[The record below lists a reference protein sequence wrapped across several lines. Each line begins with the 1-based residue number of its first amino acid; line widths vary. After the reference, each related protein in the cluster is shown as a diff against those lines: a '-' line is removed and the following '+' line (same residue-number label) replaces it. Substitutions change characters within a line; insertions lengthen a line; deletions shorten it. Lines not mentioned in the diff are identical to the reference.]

1 MGKRLSGYAVF
12 ALFFLIVVKAVRFF
26 VRQPGGGMDCFFL
39 AAFAAFGIFGVAVLV
54 EGGRQSRKAGQRRI
68 LSLSILL
75 VLVTGFF
82 LLMDYRE
89 YAMLR
94 QVTALLGGAA
104 RHGCS
109 CLDGASGQG
118 RRTAF

>member
-26 VRQPGGGMDCFFL
+26 VRQPGGGWIAFL
-39 AAFAAFGIFGVAVLV
+39 LRGVLRPLGYLAWPSSWR
-54 EGGRQSRKAGQRRI
+54 GGRQSRKAGQRRI

-104 RHGCS
+104 
-109 CLDGASGQG
+109 
-118 RRTAF
+118 

>member
-26 VRQPGGGMDCFFL
+26 VRQPGGGMYFFFL

-54 EGGRQSRKAGQRRI
+54 EEGRQSRKAGQRRI

-104 RHGCS
+104 
-109 CLDGASGQG
+109 
-118 RRTAF
+118 

>member
-39 AAFAAFGIFGVAVLV
+39 AAFA
-54 EGGRQSRKAGQRRI
+54 GQRRI

-104 RHGCS
+104 
-109 CLDGASGQG
+109 
-118 RRTAF
+118 

>member
-39 AAFAAFGIFGVAVLV
+39 AAFAAFWDILAWPSSWR
-54 EGGRQSRKAGQRRI
+54 GRQSRKTGQRRI

-104 RHGCS
+104 
-109 CLDGASGQG
+109 
-118 RRTAF
+118 

>member
-26 VRQPGGGMDCFFL
+26 RPAARRRDGLLFSRGFCGLWDIWRGRPRGGGAPIPQGGSEADSISFD
-39 AAFAAFGIFGVAVLV
+39 FAGSCH
-54 EGGRQSRKAGQRRI
+54 R
-68 LSLSILL
+68 LL
-75 VLVTGFF
+75 F

-104 RHGCS
+104 
-109 CLDGASGQG
+109 
-118 RRTAF
+118 

>member
-1 MGKRLSGYAVF
+1 MWGNGFPAMRFCTVF
-12 ALFFLIVVKAVRFF
+12 PDRCESRAFFRPAARRRDGLLFSRGFCGLWDIWRG
-26 VRQPGGGMDCFFL
+26 RPRG
-39 AAFAAFGIFGVAVLV
+39 
-54 EGGRQSRKAGQRRI
+54 GGRQSRKTGQRRI

-104 RHGCS
+104 
-109 CLDGASGQG
+109 
-118 RRTAF
+118 

>member
-26 VRQPGGGMDCFFL
+26 VRQPGGRMDCFFL

-54 EGGRQSRKAGQRRI
+54 EGGAPIPQGGAERI

-75 VLVTGFF
+75 VLITGFF

-104 RHGCS
+104 
-109 CLDGASGQG
+109 
-118 RRTAF
+118 

>member
-1 MGKRLSGYAVF
+1 MWGNGFPAMR
-12 ALFFLIVVKAVRFF
+12 
-26 VRQPGGGMDCFFL
+26 
-39 AAFAAFGIFGVAVLV
+39 FGIFGVAVLV
-54 EGGRQSRKAGQRRI
+54 EEGRQSRKAGQRRI

-104 RHGCS
+104 
-109 CLDGASGQG
+109 
-118 RRTAF
+118 

>member
-54 EGGRQSRKAGQRRI
+54 EIGRASC
-68 LSLSILL
+68 
-75 VLVTGFF
+75 
-82 LLMDYRE
+82 RE
-89 YAMLR
+89 RVFRA
-94 QVTALLGGAA
+94 V
-104 RHGCS
+104 
-109 CLDGASGQG
+109 
-118 RRTAF
+118 

>member
-26 VRQPGGGMDCFFL
+26 VRQPGGRMDCFFL
-39 AAFAAFGIFGVAVLV
+39 AAFAAFGIFGV

-75 VLVTGFF
+75 VLITGFF

-104 RHGCS
+104 
-109 CLDGASGQG
+109 
-118 RRTAF
+118 

>member
-39 AAFAAFGIFGVAVLV
+39 AAFATFGIFGGAGLV
-54 EGGRQSRKAGQRRI
+54 EGGGRQSRKAGQRRI

-104 RHGCS
+104 
-109 CLDGASGQG
+109 
-118 RRTAF
+118 

>member
-1 MGKRLSGYAVF
+1 MWGNGFPAMRFCTVF
-12 ALFFLIVVKAVRFF
+12 PDRCESRAFFRPAAR
-26 VRQPGGGMDCFFL
+26 RQDGLLFL

-75 VLVTGFF
+75 VLITGFF

-104 RHGCS
+104 
-109 CLDGASGQG
+109 
-118 RRTAF
+118 

>member
-12 ALFFLIVVKAVRFF
+12 ALFFLIVVKAVRFSSGS
-26 VRQPGGGMDCFFL
+26 PAAGWIAFFSRLLRPLGYL
-39 AAFAAFGIFGVAVLV
+39 AWPSSWR
-54 EGGRQSRKAGQRRI
+54 GGRQSRKAGQRRI

-75 VLVTGFF
+75 VLITGFF

-104 RHGCS
+104 
-109 CLDGASGQG
+109 
-118 RRTAF
+118 

>member
-1 MGKRLSGYAVF
+1 MGKRLSGYAVLHCF
-12 ALFFLIVVKAVRFF
+12 PDRCESRAFFRPAARRQDWIAFF
-26 VRQPGGGMDCFFL
+26 SRLLRPLGYL
-39 AAFAAFGIFGVAVLV
+39 AWPSSWR
-54 EGGRQSRKAGQRRI
+54 GGRQSRKAGQRRI

-75 VLVTGFF
+75 VLITGFF

-104 RHGCS
+104 
-109 CLDGASGQG
+109 
-118 RRTAF
+118 

>member
-26 VRQPGGGMDCFFL
+26 VRQPGGGMGLLFSRGFCGLWDIWR
-39 AAFAAFGIFGVAVLV
+39 GRPRG
-54 EGGRQSRKAGQRRI
+54 GGRQSRKTGQRRI

-104 RHGCS
+104 
-109 CLDGASGQG
+109 
-118 RRTAF
+118 

>member
-54 EGGRQSRKAGQRRI
+54 EEGRQSRKAGQRRI
-68 LSLSILL
+68 
-75 VLVTGFF
+75 

-104 RHGCS
+104 
-109 CLDGASGQG
+109 
-118 RRTAF
+118 

>member
-26 VRQPGGGMDCFFL
+26 VRQPAAGWIAFFSRLLRPLGYL
-39 AAFAAFGIFGVAVLV
+39 AWPSSWR
-54 EGGRQSRKAGQRRI
+54 GRQSRKTGQRRI

-104 RHGCS
+104 
-109 CLDGASGQG
+109 
-118 RRTAF
+118 

>member
-26 VRQPGGGMDCFFL
+26 VRQPGGRDGLLFSRGFCGLWDIWR
-39 AAFAAFGIFGVAVLV
+39 GRPRG
-54 EGGRQSRKAGQRRI
+54 GGRQSRKTGQRRI

-104 RHGCS
+104 
-109 CLDGASGQG
+109 
-118 RRTAF
+118 

>member
-54 EGGRQSRKAGQRRI
+54 EGGGANPARRVRGGFYLFRFCWF
-68 LSLSILL
+68 LS
-75 VLVTGFF
+75 
-82 LLMDYRE
+82 
-89 YAMLR
+89 
-94 QVTALLGGAA
+94 Q
-104 RHGCS
+104 
-109 CLDGASGQG
+109 AS
-118 RRTAF
+118 FC

>member
-39 AAFAAFGIFGVAVLV
+39 AAFAAFGIFGGAVLG

-104 RHGCS
+104 
-109 CLDGASGQG
+109 
-118 RRTAF
+118 